1 MLILSRCAN
10 SYLKDFFKRE
20 LHFDLLLESRLCI
33 LMQVVLTDG
42 DASSLENLKLNL
54 EMNKIENLDVSL
66 DKSDCSLCTVSFDL

>member
-1 MLILSRCAN
+1 
-10 SYLKDFFKRE
+10 
-20 LHFDLLLESRLCI
+20 
-33 LMQVVLTDG
+33 MQVILTDG